1 MHENA
6 KCPGQWDRVVKDEG
20 SLGSSIPV
28 SGKSEVLL
36 SAVGGGCGRNIPYH
50 NDDGEKSVE
59 LGRLWCGMESSAMPG
74 LYFVCYDCMQERN

>member
-6 KCPGQWDRVVKDEG
+6 KCPGQWDRAVKDDG

-36 SAVGGGCGRNIPYH
+36 SAVGGGCGREIPYH
-50 NDDGEKSVE
+50 NDVDLKSLE
-59 LGRLWCGMESSAMPG
+59 RGKLWCGMESSAMPG
-74 LYFVCYDCMQERN
+74 MYFLCAQCHCDE

>member
-1 MHENA
+1 MSRSV
-6 KCPGQWDRVVKDEG
+6 GRVVKDDG

-36 SAVGGGCGRNIPYH
+36 SPVGGGCGRDIPHY
-50 NDDGEKSVE
+50 DDNGLKSVE

-74 LYFVCYDCMQERN
+74 LYFVCYECKHERN